1 MRGFES
7 FAVEAFQELS
17 KSDKLEVTLFKG
29 KGKTTRRNI
38 TLPSLASDNP
48 VARRLAALLRRDP
61 MFIEQLIYFFFLAP
75 RLRHA
80 DVVLCSVRYITSM
93 MWFWRRLTRAKYKIL
108 FSNGGPTI
116 PPFTRQNLIHQ
127 IAPDHLQLAIEA
139 GIPAEKQTLLTYGI
153 KMTSELAPLSIEER
167 TDLCHQ
173 LKLPVDLPIV
183 ISVAALNKGHKRMDY
198 LIREVAALPA
208 PRPFLLMVG
217 QHTDEVKDLS
227 ELAERL
233 LGRDNFTM
241 RSVSQ
246 AEVGSFYRVADIFVL
261 ASLAEGFGRVFI
273 EALSH
278 GLPCLAH
285 DHAVMRFALSD
296 QGFYAD
302 FSQTGNL
309 TSLLLRVLDEENSL
323 NDDERRA
330 RQEKRQRIAHER
342 YSWESLQQDYV
353 AMIQKTARAKT

>member
-29 KGKTTRRNI
+29 KGKTTHRNV
-38 TLPSLASDNP
+38 TLPSLGSDSP
-48 VARRLAALLRRDP
+48 ISRRLAALLRRDP

-80 DVVLCSVRYITSM
+80 DVVLCSDRYITSM
-93 MWFWRRLTRAKYKIL
+93 MWFWRRLTKAKYKIL

-116 PPFTRQNLIHQ
+116 PPFTRQNHIHQ

-139 GIPAEKQTLLTYGI
+139 GMPAEKQTLLTYGI
-153 KMTSELAPLSIEER
+153 KMTSELAPLSTEQR
-167 TDLCHQ
+167 TDLRHQ

-198 LIREVAALPA
+198 LIREVAALLA

-246 AEVGSFYRVADIFVL
+246 AEVGSFYRVADVFVL

-302 FSQTGNL
+302 FSQTGSL
-309 TSLLLRVLDEENSL
+309 TSLLVRVLDEENSL

-330 RQEKRQRIAHER
+330 RQENRQRSAHER

-353 AMIQKTARAKT
+353 AMIQKTAHTKT